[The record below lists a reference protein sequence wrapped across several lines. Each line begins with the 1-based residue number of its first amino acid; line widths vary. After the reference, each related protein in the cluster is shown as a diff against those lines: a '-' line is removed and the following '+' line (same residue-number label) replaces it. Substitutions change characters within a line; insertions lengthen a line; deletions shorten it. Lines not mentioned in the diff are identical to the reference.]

1 MFLRNLEVF
10 YAYICMESLMTIN
23 NQYFEIVAFIYVYLI
38 SMNEIKPKKRGI
50 ELKIFKEIAF
60 SYS

>member
-1 MFLRNLEVF
+1 MANITIIIFGGGFKNMFLRNLEVF

-38 SMNEIKPKKRGI
+38 YLNEWNKT
-50 ELKIFKEIAF
+50 
-60 SYS
+60 